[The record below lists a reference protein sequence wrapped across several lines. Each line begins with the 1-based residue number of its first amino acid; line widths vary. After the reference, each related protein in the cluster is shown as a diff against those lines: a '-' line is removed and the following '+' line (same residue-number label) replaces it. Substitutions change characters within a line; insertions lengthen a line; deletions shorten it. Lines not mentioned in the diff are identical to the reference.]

1 MSRRSLVNVFSPL
14 VVGLA
19 LGSGCSSE
27 VQTAA
32 ENKVH
37 DTRSFSAAELNAPLS
52 AQAKARGA
60 QVAPAPT
67 R

>member
-1 MSRRSLVNVFSPL
+1 MSRRSFGNVFMPL

-19 LGSGCSSE
+19 LGSGCSSG
-27 VQTAA
+27 VQTTA
-32 ENKVH
+32 ENKIH
-37 DTRSFSAAELNAPLS
+37 DTSKYSSAELNAPLS
-52 AQAKARGA
+52 ARAKANGA